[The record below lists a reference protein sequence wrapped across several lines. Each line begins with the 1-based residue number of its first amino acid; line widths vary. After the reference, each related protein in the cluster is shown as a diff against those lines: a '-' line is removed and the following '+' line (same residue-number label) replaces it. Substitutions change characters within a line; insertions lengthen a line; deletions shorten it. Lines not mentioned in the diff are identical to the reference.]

1 MSEKDKKQNGDSEY
15 WEYLEENSKLV
26 SNWPEWMRGDT
37 AEQQT
42 QKCETTEDKS
52 GNS

>member
-15 WEYLEENSKLV
+15 WKYLEENSRVV
-26 SNWPEWMRGDT
+26 SNWPDWMRGEPSDH
-37 AEQQT
+37 QT
-42 QKCETTEDKS
+42 QKCDGEDDS